1 MRGFI
6 ELTLANS
13 DLLHNHAARPFE
25 REIAVSLLGLET
37 PGSGWQ
43 DRAFTHLAEKCAYLI
58 DVRGYAAWTP

>member
-1 MRGFI
+1 MLNPCNIFGSVN
-6 ELTLANS
+6 TKKS
-13 DLLHNHAARPFE
+13 DRIPDP
-25 REIAVSLLGLET
+25 SLLGLAA